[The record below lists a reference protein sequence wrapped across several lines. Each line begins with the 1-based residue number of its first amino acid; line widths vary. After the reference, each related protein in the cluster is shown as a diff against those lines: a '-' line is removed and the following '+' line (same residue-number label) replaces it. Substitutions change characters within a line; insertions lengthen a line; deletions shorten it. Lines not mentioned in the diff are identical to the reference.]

1 MPISLSGSL
10 VLTGSITT
18 TGGITISG
26 SILSASYSAT
36 SSFSND
42 FTVLGNLTVFGTQS
56 VQYITSSQLNVSD
69 NVITVNVASPGVR
82 FGGLSVFDSGSL
94 SSEATASLF
103 WDSQNNHWIYQR
115 ESGSTYDGGM
125 LISGPRNAAGLG
137 NEQGTTS
144 CMLLV
149 GQGGDHLTSSMI
161 YHDGARTCF
170 YGNTTLAC
178 SNNFGSNLSLRQ
190 TLTGSLFIT
199 GGVALRGAFDIVG
212 PSPAISVSS
221 SGAGVIVELRNTV
234 ACAYLGIDNLG
245 AYILPTA
252 RGTAIYDGS
261 TTRYLYVTSSGVGI
275 GTTTP
280 CVSFHVVGTSDS
292 LGRVAKFNNSFN
304 CASIDIGHSTNGG
317 VIGYANIGSSNLAN
331 VFYVSTGAGTIGS
344 GIVMNNAGCVGIVT
358 NNPLYA
364 LDVRGTIAAM
374 NAGSDGTLGTVMIYG
389 NSGFPA
395 TQNSRARAS
404 TSASGPANILQFE
417 TSNGTI
423 GCYNNNQ
430 LVLRGNGNVGINTA
444 DPGSALSIAGITN
457 GSTPV
462 VDIRP
467 TGAGS
472 FLRGVRMLNN
482 TMSAGSSL
490 MYAVGI
496 ADNARNM
503 GQFYFYYAGDAS
515 TDNRLSFGLHSVD
528 DVMSITGNGYVGIG
542 TTSPG
547 RPLQINGSK
556 LSEIVQI
563 NNTRNGGS
571 GEYAFVTTL
580 GSNDNNT
587 SNYHYIAATGGADKY
602 YLFGNGTYQTVSDC
616 RLKKNISTVTD
627 TYLDK
632 VNALRIVNYNWKDQK
647 EGHELELGM
656 IAQEV
661 ETLIPSIVHEGREHE
676 DGNVY
681 KGIQIS
687 SLPYITIKAIQEQ
700 QCTICS
706 QASMINT
713 LKTCIGIA

>member
-1 MPISLSGSL
+1 MVQYFPVITGSLTVNGNLSVSGNVAVTGSMSGTSSLAANAELLSG
-10 VLTGSITT
+10 TGSVGFTT
-18 TGGITISG
+18 TGSFTVASSSLSSRTTQIENVYATTGSNSFRATQSITGSLTVTGQIIAQTINVQQVTSSIVFSSG
-26 SILSASYSAT
+26 SNTFGCDLNSRQT
-36 SSFSND
+36 
-42 FTVLGNLTVFGTQS
+42 FTGSVLMTGSLIVNTTGPELQVNNNGVILGNLTT
-56 VQYITSSQLNVSD
+56 D
-69 NVITVNVASPGVR
+69 RHGV
-82 FGGLSVFDSGSL
+82 
-94 SSEATASLF
+94 
-103 WDSQNNHWIYQR
+103 
-115 ESGSTYDGGM
+115 
-125 LISGPRNAAGLG
+125 
-137 NEQGTTS
+137 
-144 CMLLV
+144 
-149 GQGGDHLTSSMI
+149 
-161 YHDGARTCF
+161 
-170 YGNTTLAC
+170 
-178 SNNFGSNLSLRQ
+178 
-190 TLTGSLFIT
+190 TGSLFIT

-212 PSPAISVSS
+212 PSPAMSVSS
-221 SGAGVIVELRNTV
+221 SGAGAIIELRNTV
-234 ACAYLGIDNLG
+234 ACAFLGIDNLG
-245 AYILPTA
+245 AYLLPTA

-261 TTRYLYVTSSGVGI
+261 TTRYLYVTSSGVGV

-292 LGRVAKFNNSFN
+292 LGRVAKFNNSLN

-374 NAGSDGTLGTVMIYG
+374 NAGGDGTLGTVMIYG

-395 TQNSRARAS
+395 TQNNRVRAS

-444 DPGSALSIAGITN
+444 DPGSALSIAGVTN

-472 FLRGVRMLNN
+472 FLRGVRMLNS
-482 TMSAGSSL
+482 TMSVGSSL

-515 TDNRLSFGLHSVD
+515 TDNRISMGLHSVD
-528 DVMSITGNGYVGIG
+528 DVLNITGNGYVGIG

-556 LSEIVQI
+556 TSEIVQI

-602 YLFGNGTYQTVSDC
+602 YLYGNGTYTTVSDQ
-616 RLKKNISTVTD
+616 RLKKNITTVTD

-632 VNALRIVNYNWKDQK
+632 VNSLRIVNYNWNDQPD
-647 EGHELELGM
+647 GHELELGM

-687 SLPYITIKAIQEQ
+687 SLPYITIKALQEQ
-700 QCTICS
+700 QCIICT
-706 QASMINT
+706 QASIINT

>member
-1 MPISLSGSL
+1 MVQYFPVITGSLTVNGDIIVSGTSSMSASNAISSSLALDSQLLSG
-10 VLTGSITT
+10 TGSVGFTT
-18 TGGITISG
+18 TGSFTAASSSLSSRTTQIESVYATTGSNSFRATQSITGSLTVTGQIIAQTLNVQQVTSSIVFSSG
-26 SILSASYSAT
+26 SNTFGCDLNNRQT
-36 SSFSND
+36 
-42 FTVLGNLTVFGTQS
+42 FTGSVLMTGSLTVNTTGPELQVNNNGVILGNLLT
-56 VQYITSSQLNVSD
+56 D
-69 NVITVNVASPGVR
+69 RHGV
-82 FGGLSVFDSGSL
+82 
-94 SSEATASLF
+94 
-103 WDSQNNHWIYQR
+103 
-115 ESGSTYDGGM
+115 
-125 LISGPRNAAGLG
+125 
-137 NEQGTTS
+137 
-144 CMLLV
+144 
-149 GQGGDHLTSSMI
+149 
-161 YHDGARTCF
+161 
-170 YGNTTLAC
+170 
-178 SNNFGSNLSLRQ
+178 
-190 TLTGSLFIT
+190 TGSLFIT
-199 GGVALRGAFDIVG
+199 GGAVLRGAFDIVG
-212 PSPAISVSS
+212 PSPAMSVSS
-221 SGAGVIVELRNTV
+221 SGAGAIIELRNAA

-245 AYILPTA
+245 AYMLPTA

-292 LGRVAKFNNSFN
+292 LGRVAKFNNSLN

-317 VIGYANIGSSNLAN
+317 VIGYANIGSSNLSN
-331 VFYVSTGAGTIGS
+331 VFYISTGAGTIGS

-395 TQNSRARAS
+395 TQNNRARAS

-444 DPGSALSIAGITN
+444 EPGSALSIAGITN

-472 FLRGVRMLNN
+472 FLRGVRMLNS
-482 TMSAGSSL
+482 TMTAGSSL

-515 TDNRLSFGLHSVD
+515 TDNRLSMGLHSVD
-528 DVMSITGNGYVGIG
+528 DVFNITGNGFVGIG
-542 TTSPG
+542 TTTPAKK
-547 RPLQINGSK
+547 LQVNAAVAN
-556 LSEIVQI
+556 EVAQF
-563 NNTRNGGS
+563 NNTRNNGS
-571 GEYAFVTTL
+571 GDYVMVTTL
-580 GSNDNNT
+580 GAADNNT

-632 VNALRIVNYNWKDQK
+632 INALRIVNYNWNEQED
-647 EGHELELGM
+647 GSALELGM

-661 ETLIPSIVHEGREHE
+661 EQKIPSIVHEGREHE

-687 SLPYITIKAIQEQ
+687 SLPYITIKALQEQ
-700 QCTICS
+700 QCIICA